1 MAARGSKKAQARTE
15 AERARLH
22 TARTRWH
29 EDQIRR
35 RTRDNTIAVIVGGL
49 IVVAAI
55 GSQVVHAQVTA
66 PEPSPSPTVQ
76 PTDAP
81 TDTPTDAPTDTPT
94 GGPTETPSES
104 PAPSPTAS
112 TAG

>member
-1 MAARGSKKAQARTE
+1 MAARGSRNAQARTS

-29 EDQIRR
+29 EGQIRR
-35 RTRDNTIAVIVGGL
+35 RARDNTIAAVVGGL

-66 PEPSPSPTVQ
+66 PEPTPSV
-76 PTDAP
+76 
-81 TDTPTDAPTDTPT
+81 TPTSTPSDA
-94 GGPTETPSES
+94 PSES
-104 PAPSPTAS
+104 PSPDTTQTPSE
-112 TAG
+112 

>member
-35 RTRDNTIAVIVGGL
+35 RRRDNTVAGIVGGL

-66 PEPSPSPTVQ
+66 PEPTPTPTV
-76 PTDAP
+76 AP
-81 TDTPTDAPTDTPT
+81 SESPTPT
-94 GGPTETPSES
+94 GSPAPTESQAPADSPAPTETP
-104 PAPSPTAS
+104 
-112 TAG
+112 AG